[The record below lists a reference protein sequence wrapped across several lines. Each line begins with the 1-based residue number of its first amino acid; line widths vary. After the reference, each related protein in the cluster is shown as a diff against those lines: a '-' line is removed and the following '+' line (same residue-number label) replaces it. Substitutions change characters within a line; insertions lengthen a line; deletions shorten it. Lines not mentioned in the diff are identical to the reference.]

1 MNTKIYRIGRVAVL
15 ALIPTLLLS
24 SCGKTDNP
32 EANKRDSKG
41 NTVLMKAV
49 KEGNIDWVTELIK
62 DGARVDA
69 KGEDGDTALIWAVDS
84 RHT

>member
-1 MNTKIYRIGRVAVL
+1 MCIKDSNKI
-15 ALIPTLLLS
+15 
-24 SCGKTDNP
+24 
-32 EANKRDSKG
+32 DSKG

-69 KGEDGDTALIWAVDS
+69 KGKSTDGKRRS
-84 RHT
+84 RRHSSAAREKAAAKYFFGGAT